1 MNNGTLALSIDDF
14 TSGRFNQVAQFIREN
29 WPYGNRPSGNE
40 TLEILA
46 KSLGYHDYS
55 EAMSSATSV
64 PPPMFTLFHNIS
76 ENFGRLG
83 LAPKDEHRS
92 DSVTSLDRIA
102 IAFRGDTFGAKFVE
116 TWPVSLVGRWNF
128 DGKPCTF
135 DNEFL

>member
-64 PPPMFTLFHNIS
+64 PPPMFTLFHKLWSHLHEVRVQRLYNAEHKIS
-76 ENFGRLG
+76 PNLFSLN
-83 LAPKDEHRS
+83 L
-92 DSVTSLDRIA
+92 VTNV
-102 IAFRGDTFGAKFVE
+102 AKGNK
-116 TWPVSLVGRWNF
+116 L
-128 DGKPCTF
+128 
-135 DNEFL
+135 